1 MPNVIDGTNI
11 DTTQISYS
19 KIKLNPAGGQ
29 VINLLNKFVGSN
41 DGKKY
46 KEDGIVL
53 KTPLMFTWGAQEVLD
68 QSKNKT
74 GKFTMSL
81 QFPEEKYSNDYPQA
95 KLFLESIQKL
105 EAKIKAD
112 ALTNSSEWF
121 GKAIKNAE
129 TIEDKFNPIL
139 KYGKKTGS
147 APCLTV
153 KIPRSQEGG
162 WKTEIYDENRNPLFL
177 NGENYAHLTP
187 IEFLKPRIDVMCV
200 IQCSGVWIVGGRV
213 SITWN
218 LKQCVIKNPK
228 ISLFVEGVCLLNPT
242 VDEINQLKS
251 QQEHEQD
258 SESSENNI
266 ATTSISATIV
276 DDSDE
281 EDEELPIPIGFEPV
295 TEKTEKV
302 EDLKKK
308 SVAKKTIVKSK

>member
-1 MPNVIDGTNI
+1 MSNVIDGTNI
-11 DTTQISYS
+11 DTTQIKYS
-19 KIKLNPAGGQ
+19 QIKPNAAGGQ
-29 VINLLNKFVGSN
+29 IIKLLNKFVGSN

-46 KEDGIVL
+46 KEEGIVL

-81 QFPEEKYSNDYPQA
+81 QFPAENYANDYPQA
-95 KLFLESIQKL
+95 KLFLESIQRL

-112 ALTNSSEWF
+112 ALTYSSDWF
-121 GKAIKNAE
+121 GKEIKSAE
-129 TIEDKFNPIL
+129 TIDDKFNPIL
-139 KYGKKTGS
+139 KCSKKAGS

-153 KIPRSQEGG
+153 KIPPCEERG

-187 IEFLKPRIDVMCV
+187 IDFLKPRIDVMCI
-200 IQCSGVWIVGGRV
+200 IQCSGIWIVGGRV

-242 VDEINQLKS
+242 ADEINQLKS
-251 QQEHEQD
+251 QKEHE

-281 EDEELPIPIGFEPV
+281 EDEELPIPAGFEPV
-295 TEKTEKV
+295 TEKIEKA

-308 SVAKKTIVKSK
+308 SVVKKTVVKSK